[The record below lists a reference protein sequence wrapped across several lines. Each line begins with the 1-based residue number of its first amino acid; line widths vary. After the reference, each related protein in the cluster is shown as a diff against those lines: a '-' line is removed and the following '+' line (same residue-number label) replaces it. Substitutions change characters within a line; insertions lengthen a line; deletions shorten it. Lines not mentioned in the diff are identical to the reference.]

1 MSLTLALSTRR
12 DAFHAWRTHA
22 SAIKTFALA
31 LALAGFTGLCAQI
44 RLPVPGTPVP
54 ITAQTFAVL
63 LSGFVAGRRGAALS
77 QILYITLGAAG
88 LPWFADHL
96 SGIAILFGP
105 TGGYLVG
112 FIFAA
117 AFLGWAADARKDL
130 RSIFSTAGLMWF
142 SSLVLIQVP
151 GLIGLA
157 LWHHIVLGTDPA
169 LFELI
174 AMGMAPFVVGDAIK
188 TMAAASFARA
198 VAPR

>member
-1 MSLTLALSTRR
+1 MSITLALSARR
-12 DAFHAWRTHA
+12 DAFHAWRAHA
-22 SAIKTFALA
+22 SAIKTIALA

-77 QILYITLGAAG
+77 QILYVALGAAG

-96 SGIAILFGP
+96 SGIAVLFGP
-105 TGGYLVG
+105 TGGYLIG

-130 RSIFSTAGLMWF
+130 RSIFGTAGLMWF
-142 SSLVLIQVP
+142 SSLILIQVP
-151 GLIGLA
+151 GLAGLA

-169 LFELI
+169 LSELI